1 MDFLPFKLSFFVP
14 LCHKHTDTKLCASD
28 QLLPWVSLIESE
40 MEYQSYKKNLFD
52 FFFPFPPCFTF
63 FAQGVTDSLFSKQL
77 YFINFLQGLD
87 SDVALKLSRST
98 SHKSSQY
105 MLQHHI
111 MHARFHIVFKLLYS
125 CI

>member
-52 FFFPFPPCFTF
+52 FFFSFSPLLDF
-63 FAQGVTDSLFSKQL
+63 FVHRVSLTA
-77 YFINFLQGLD
+77 YFQ
-87 SDVALKLSRST
+87 
-98 SHKSSQY
+98 SSFI
-105 MLQHHI
+105 LLI
-111 MHARFHIVFKLLYS
+111 FFKG
-125 CI
+125 